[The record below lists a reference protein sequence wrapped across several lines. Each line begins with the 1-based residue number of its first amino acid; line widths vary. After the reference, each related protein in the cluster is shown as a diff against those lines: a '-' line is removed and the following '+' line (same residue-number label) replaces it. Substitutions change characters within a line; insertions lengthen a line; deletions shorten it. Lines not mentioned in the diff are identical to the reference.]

1 LSDVPAATVVQDG
14 KVGGDVPKPDS
25 DNGRPQRPKRKISN
39 FLLDRQLQLRYIL
52 LVTVLSGVISGSLGY
67 MIHLQ
72 RAQAVESLERQLS
85 DEPESVRVQTMEKLE
100 SENQVAI
107 YRMVGVGVGLVVI
120 LSAYLLV
127 MTHKVAGPL
136 FKISTYFERMAHGRL
151 GPVTALRR
159 GDMLQD
165 FYGNFREMHE
175 AVRAR
180 AQSDAEAMDKAAAV
194 LREAGGDK
202 LKDALATFDA
212 HVEKRKQQLA

>member
-1 LSDVPAATVVQDG
+1 VVQDG
-14 KVGGDVPKPDS
+14 KVGGDVPKS
-25 DNGRPQRPKRKISN
+25 DGGNGRPPRYKRKLSN
-39 FLLDRQLQLRYIL
+39 FLLDRKLQLRYIL

-72 RAQAVESLERQLS
+72 RAQAVESLERQLA
-85 DEPESVRVQTMEKLE
+85 DEPDAVRLQTMEKLE
-100 SENQVAI
+100 SENRVAI

-136 FKISTYFERMAHGRL
+136 FKFSTYFEKMSNGRL

-165 FYGNFREMHE
+165 FYGNFRDMHD

-180 AQSDAEAMDKAAAV
+180 AQQDADAMDKAAAA
-194 LREAGGDK
+194 LRDAGGEK
-202 LKDALATFDA
+202 MTDALASFDA